1 MNDRE
6 FDALL
11 ESAAPEL
18 PPDDVARD
26 VTPWRRAIGNILGG
40 SALCSITLNLLCDE
54 LSAADHRRDPA
65 AARLPSAAAGERLV
79 SRLLAARR
87 AARGA
92 VPALHRSQRD
102 DLFQRRIRLLR
113 GDGADLWHARGAD
126 AALLLLLAA
135 RCAPCGKRRGQEVR
149 AAPAAA
155 LLIWYAAVLTL
166 AYVQYSGL
174 LLGLAML
181 GCYIL
186 ILRSLF
192 RLSREMEESGYALTP
207 APVRLS
213 DETLVRAIAA
223 LLAVGIACGYL
234 FFGSYRMDW
243 QPKSGSLSAE
253 AVEIRAELLA
263 LGYPED
269 ALNDLSED
277 DLLACRDATL
287 VVVHEADKP
296 MNGGREVREEFG
308 SSTHI
313 STVYDVRELHF
324 TDVAVRLPGE
334 AECWRVLHH
343 FRWTEEVKFRGT
355 ELVRLWP
362 AYYQDDSWRPGG
374 GAPTGRVLY
383 DDAEGNAYAAP
394 CASLTVERYTVT
406 NWFGRTYHLEDI
418 SAEFSLPSRGKNRRG
433 YVAYSTE
440 ETDGETTFLA
450 SRSNYTHQESR
461 LQYPVQTAKDYSG
474 WGDGPVFR
482 RAQSALE
489 LSIRDDGSVV
499 LLNYEP

>member
-11 ESAAPEL
+11 ESAGARSFR
-18 PPDDVARD
+18 PDERRTD
-26 VTPWRRAIGNILGG
+26 VTPWRRAIGNI
-40 SALCSITLNLLCDE
+40 SAAAHVLHHAQLFLPE

-65 AARLPSAAAGERLV
+65 AAWLPSAAAGERLV

-102 DLFQRRIRLLR
+102 NLFQRRIRLLR
-113 GDGADLWHARGAD
+113 GDGADLCHARGAD
-126 AALLLLLAA
+126 AALLLLLAGITRNA
-135 RCAPCGKRRGQEVR
+135 EKGGDRRGR
-149 AAPAAA
+149 RPAAA

-207 APVRLS
+207 APVHLS
-213 DETLVRAIAA
+213 DEMLVRAIAA

-243 QPKSGSLSAE
+243 QPKSDSLSAE
-253 AVEIRAELLA
+253 AVEIRAQLLA

-277 DLLACRDATL
+277 DPARLPRRDARRS
-287 VVVHEADKP
+287 AR
-296 MNGGREVREEFG
+296 GG
-308 SSTHI
+308 
-313 STVYDVRELHF
+313 
-324 TDVAVRLPGE
+324 
-334 AECWRVLHH
+334 
-343 FRWTEEVKFRGT
+343 
-355 ELVRLWP
+355 
-362 AYYQDDSWRPGG
+362 
-374 GAPTGRVLY
+374 
-383 DDAEGNAYAAP
+383 
-394 CASLTVERYTVT
+394 
-406 NWFGRTYHLEDI
+406 
-418 SAEFSLPSRGKNRRG
+418 
-433 YVAYSTE
+433 
-440 ETDGETTFLA
+440 
-450 SRSNYTHQESR
+450 
-461 LQYPVQTAKDYSG
+461 
-474 WGDGPVFR
+474 
-482 RAQSALE
+482 
-489 LSIRDDGSVV
+489 
-499 LLNYEP
+499 

>member
-40 SALCSITLNLLCDE
+40 SAMCSITLNFFCLNYLLPTIGVI
-54 LSAADHRRDPA
+54 LQLLGFRPLRRENGWFRA
-65 AARLPSAAAGERLV
+65 CW
-79 SRLLAARR
+79 LLAVLR
-87 AARGA
+87 AALFLPCIVLNATIYSNA
-92 VPALHRSQRD
+92 VYASSVGTALTYGMLAVQML
-102 DLFQRRIRLLR
+102 LFFCFWQALR
-113 GDGADLWHARGAD
+113 TMQKKAGTGG
-126 AALLLLLAA
+126 
-135 RCAPCGKRRGQEVR
+135 G

-207 APVRLS
+207 APVHLS
-213 DETLVRAIAA
+213 DEMLVRAIAA

-243 QPKSGSLSAE
+243 QPKSDSLSAE
-253 AVEIRAELLA
+253 AVEIRAQLLA

-277 DLLACRDATL
+277 DLLACRGATL

-296 MNGGREVREEFG
+296 MNGGREVREEIG
-308 SSTHI
+308 NSTHI

-334 AECWRVLHH
+334 AERWRVLHH

-440 ETDGETTFLA
+440 EADGETTFLA
-450 SRSNYTHQESR
+450 SRSNYMHQESL
-461 LQYPVQTAKDYSG
+461 LQYPVRTAKDY
-474 WGDGPVFR
+474 GPVFR

-489 LSIRDDGSVV
+489 FSILDDGSID
-499 LLNYEP
+499 LWNYEP

>member
-40 SALCSITLNLLCDE
+40 SAMCSITLNLLAMNY
-54 LSAADHRRDPA
+54 LLPAIGVILQLLGFRPLRRENRWFRA
-65 AARLPSAAAGERLV
+65 CW
-79 SRLLAARR
+79 LLAVLR
-87 AARGA
+87 AALFLPCIVLNATIYSNA
-92 VPALHRSQRD
+92 VYASSVGTALTY
-102 DLFQRRIRLLR
+102 
-113 GDGADLWHARGAD
+113 GTV
-126 AALLLLLAA
+126 AAQLLLFFCFWRALRAVRQKA
-135 RCAPCGKRRGQEVR
+135 GTEVR
-149 AAPAAA
+149 AGSAAA
-155 LLIWYAAVLTL
+155 LLIWYAAVLAL

-174 LLGLAML
+174 L
-181 GCYIL
+181 
-186 ILRSLF
+186 
-192 RLSREMEESGYALTP
+192 
-207 APVRLS
+207 
-213 DETLVRAIAA
+213 
-223 LLAVGIACGYL
+223 L

-243 QPKSGSLSAE
+243 QPKSDSLSAE
-253 AVEIRAELLA
+253 AVEIRAQLLA

-277 DLLACRDATL
+277 DLLACRGATL

-296 MNGGREVREEFG
+296 MNGGREVREDFG

-334 AECWRVLHH
+334 AEHWRVLHH

-362 AYYQDDSWRPGG
+362 AYYQNDSWRPSG

-406 NWFGRTYHLEDI
+406 NWLGWTYHLEDI

-450 SRSNYTHQESR
+450 SRSNYTNQESR
-461 LQYPVQTAKDYSG
+461 LQYPVRTAKDY
-474 WGDGPVFR
+474 GPVFR
-482 RAQSALE
+482 RAQSALQF
-489 LSIRDDGSVV
+489 SILDDGSID
-499 LLNYEP
+499 LWNYEP

>member
-1 MNDRE
+1 
-6 FDALL
+6 
-11 ESAAPEL
+11 
-18 PPDDVARD
+18 
-26 VTPWRRAIGNILGG
+26 
-40 SALCSITLNLLCDE
+40 
-54 LSAADHRRDPA
+54 
-65 AARLPSAAAGERLV
+65 
-79 SRLLAARR
+79 
-87 AARGA
+87 
-92 VPALHRSQRD
+92 
-102 DLFQRRIRLLR
+102 
-113 GDGADLWHARGAD
+113 
-126 AALLLLLAA
+126 
-135 RCAPCGKRRGQEVR
+135 
-149 AAPAAA
+149 
-155 LLIWYAAVLTL
+155 
-166 AYVQYSGL
+166 
-174 LLGLAML
+174 
-181 GCYIL
+181 
-186 ILRSLF
+186 
-192 RLSREMEESGYALTP
+192 MEESGYALTP

-213 DETLVRAIAA
+213 DETLVRVIAA
-223 LLAVGIACGYL
+223 LLAAGIACGYL

-243 QPKSGSLSAE
+243 QPKSDSLSAE

-277 DLLACRDATL
+277 DLLACRGATL

-296 MNGGREVREEFG
+296 MNGGREVREDFG

-334 AECWRVLHH
+334 AERWRVLHH

-362 AYYQDDSWRPGG
+362 AYYEDDSWRPDD

-440 ETDGETTFLA
+440 EADGETTFLA
-450 SRSNYTHQESR
+450 SRSNYMHQESL
-461 LQYPVQTAKDYSG
+461 LQYPVRTAKDY
-474 WGDGPVFR
+474 GPVFR